1 MRFIYR
7 TLIVIVALTVLG
19 VWTFRMKAG
28 SIFRGGDATN
38 MLEEFQAYGLTE
50 TQMYIVGFFKITAAI
65 LLLLGF
71 RFKRL
76 VVIGAST
83 MAVFMSGAIFM
94 HLSIGDGIIPTLP

>member
-1 MRFIYR
+1 
-7 TLIVIVALTVLG
+7 
-19 VWTFRMKAG
+19 
-28 SIFRGGDATN
+28 TN

-76 VVIGAST
+76 VVIGASI

-94 HLSIGDGIIPTLP
+94 HLSIGDGIIPTLPSSWMLFCCITILILHKRLFL

>member
-65 LLLLGF
+65 L
-71 RFKRL
+71 
-76 VVIGAST
+76 
-83 MAVFMSGAIFM
+83 
-94 HLSIGDGIIPTLP
+94 